1 MDDDITSS
9 TFDGTTGDAST
20 SGCTTGGWWGLINF
34 LWIRSWII
42 MYHDLVNAS
51 MPANGIDKIFS
62 SFTIFFISKLFASFF
77 ALIKV
82 TSASNLAA

>member
-1 MDDDITSS
+1 MDGDITSS
-9 TFDGTTGDAST
+9 TFGGTTGGSST
-20 SGCTTGGWWGLINF
+20 FGCTTGGSWGLINL

-62 SFTIFFISKLFASFF
+62 SSNIFSSQSSLLHS
-77 ALIKV
+77 
-82 TSASNLAA
+82 SP